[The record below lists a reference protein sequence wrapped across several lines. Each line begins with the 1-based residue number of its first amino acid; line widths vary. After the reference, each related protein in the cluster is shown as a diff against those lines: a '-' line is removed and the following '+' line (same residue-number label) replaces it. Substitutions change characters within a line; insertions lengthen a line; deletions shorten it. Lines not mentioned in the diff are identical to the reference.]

1 MLRSL
6 LLFLSIVG
14 VPTAFQ
20 TDQGIFDLSTLK
32 YQPGN
37 SIQHEKELLN
47 THYIPSISPRSL
59 PQNIQAK
66 AAIVVDPNS
75 AYTYFTKAAEQRL
88 PIASLTKIMTGIVIL
103 EENNFDEQVV
113 IDFDP
118 QTIEGRKM
126 GLYQNQTFPLRSL
139 LQGIIIHSANDAAMA
154 LARHNAGSMEA
165 FVTKMN
171 QKAEILG
178 LKNTHFAN
186 SIGLDDPNNYSSAQ
200 DLAILSMYALKK
212 PFFRE
217 TTQIT
222 NTSVYSLSGIEHKLE
237 TTNLLLHNSYLPIFG
252 LKTGTT
258 DEAGECFI
266 GLLNTPGK
274 HELLVVLLNSPN
286 RFQEMKALSEIVL
299 KNNNI

>member
-20 TDQGIFDLSTLK
+20 TDQGIFDLSAL
-32 YQPGN
+32 QFQSDN
-37 SIQHEKELLN
+37 AIQYEKELLN
-47 THYIPSISPRSL
+47 IHYIPSISPRSF
-59 PQNIQAK
+59 PQSIQAK
-66 AAIVVDPNS
+66 AAIVMDPNS
-75 AYTYFTKAAEQRL
+75 AYTYFSKAAEQKL
-88 PIASLTKIMTGIVIL
+88 PIASLTKIMTAIVIL
-103 EENNFDEQVV
+103 EENKFDEQVMV
-113 IDFDP
+113 DFDP

-126 GLYQNQTFPLRSL
+126 GLYQNEVLLLRSL

-154 LARHNAGSMEA
+154 LARHNAGNMEA

-171 QKAEILG
+171 QKAKLLG

-222 NTSVYSLSGIEHKLE
+222 GVSVYSLSGLEHKLE

-258 DEAGECFI
+258 DDAGECFI
-266 GLLNTPGK
+266 GLLNTPRK
-274 HELLVVLLNSPN
+274 HELLVILLNSPN
-286 RFQEMKALSEIVL
+286 RFQEMKALSEIIL
-299 KNNNI
+299 KNNNL